1 MKTLRQMEQLLGE
14 LENSRDG
21 RASFLGCYCL
31 MTENMLS
38 AVEQGEFRDNSWMRN
53 FIDHFAAYYLRGFEK
68 YEKDKERAPKVWVLA
83 HDHAA
88 RDSCATIQKLLLGVN
103 AHINFDLALT
113 VVDLLGPEWAE
124 LDEDQRSIRFADY
137 CHVNEI
143 IGETIDKVQDQILET
158 DSRGMELLD
167 TYLGRLDEWLIS
179 RLIRAW
185 RSEVWEQAGAMLVAT
200 EEAQRAGQISALEEK
215 TLLRGEAILF
225 KNGVR
230 SLNDLF

>member
-14 LENSRDG
+14 LEHSGDG

-68 YEKDKERAPKVWVLA
+68 YEKDKDRAPKVWVLA

-113 VVDLLGPEWAE
+113 VVDLLGPEWAG
-124 LDEDQRSIRFADY
+124 LDEPQRSGRFADY

-167 TYLGRLDEWLIS
+167 AYLGRLDEWLIS
-179 RLIRAW
+179 RLIRGW
-185 RSEVWEQAGAMLVAT
+185 RSEVWEQAVAMLDSHG
-200 EEAQRAGQISALEEK
+200 EAQRAGQILRLEEK
-215 TLLRGEAILF
+215 TLSRGEAILL